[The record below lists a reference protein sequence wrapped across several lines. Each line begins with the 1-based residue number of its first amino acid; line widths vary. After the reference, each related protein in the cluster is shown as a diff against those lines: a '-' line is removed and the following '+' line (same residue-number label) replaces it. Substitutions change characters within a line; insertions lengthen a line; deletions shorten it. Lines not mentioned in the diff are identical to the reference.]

1 MELLAKRYDD
11 GRPVRLRIADGKIAG
26 LSLAA
31 DTDTPPQDLPWI
43 APGLF
48 DIQTNGYMGQEFSAS
63 DLTPERVLDIV
74 RAYDAHGVTRC
85 CPTLTTQPL
94 EVLSHSLRTIDSA
107 CNSMPDVGRRVVG
120 IHLEAPYLTPQDGA
134 RGAHPLD
141 SCRRPDFDEFQGF
154 QEAAGGRIRILTMS
168 AEFDESPAFVER
180 VRATGVIVAI
190 GHTSATPEQVVRTVD
205 AGARLSTHLGN
216 GSHPMLHRHR
226 NYLWAQLADDRLW
239 ASIIVDGHHL
249 PPAVVKTIVRAK
261 TAARCILV
269 SDMSGL
275 AGLGPGLHS
284 SKMGDVEIL
293 PNGKLVLAGQRE
305 ILAGASSP
313 LGTGV
318 ANVIQFAGVDLAT
331 AVGMATNNPAALLG
345 MEQGGLE
352 VGDPADLVVF
362 DLVEPSEAGGM
373 SAFRVKTTI
382 LDGER
387 VWQADQP
394 E

>member
-1 MELLAKRYDD
+1 MLARRYDD
-11 GRPVRLRIADGKIAG
+11 GRPVRLKIANGKIAG
-26 LSLAA
+26 SDTAA
-31 DTDTPPQDLPWI
+31 VTDRPTQDLPWI

-74 RAYDAHGVTRC
+74 KAYDAHGVTRS

-94 EVLSHSLRTIDSA
+94 EVLDYSLKTIDSA
-107 CNSMPDVGRRVVG
+107 CNSMPEVERRVAG

-134 RGAHPLD
+134 RGAHPLE
-141 SCRRPDFDEFQGF
+141 SCRRPNFDEFQRF

-168 AEFDESPAFVER
+168 VEFDESPAFIER
-180 VRATGVIVAI
+180 VAATGVIVAI
-190 GHTSATPEQVVRTVD
+190 GHTSATPEQVVRAVD

-216 GSHPMLHRHR
+216 GSHPMIHRHR
-226 NYLWAQLADDRLW
+226 NYIWPQLADDRLT

-249 PPAVVKTIVRAK
+249 PPAVVKTFVRAK
-261 TAARCILV
+261 TAARCVLI

-284 SKMGDVEIL
+284 SKMGDLEML
-293 PNGKLVLAGQRE
+293 PDGKLVLAGQRE

-313 LGTGV
+313 LGVGV
-318 ANVIQFAGVDLAT
+318 ANITRFADVDLAT
-331 AVGMATNNPAALLG
+331 AVGMATYNPASLLG

-362 DLVEPSEAGGM
+362 DLVEPSDAGGM
-373 SAFRVKTTI
+373 AAFRVKATV
-382 LDGER
+382 LGGET
-387 VWQADQP
+387 VWQAGD
-394 E
+394 